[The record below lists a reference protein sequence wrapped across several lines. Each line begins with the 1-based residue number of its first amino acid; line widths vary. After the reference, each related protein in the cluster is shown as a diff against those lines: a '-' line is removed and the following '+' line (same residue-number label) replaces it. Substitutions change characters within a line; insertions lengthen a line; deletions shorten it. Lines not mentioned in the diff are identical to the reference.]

1 MNYNEAYR
9 RLMQLDDLRALDLD
23 AASLSETL
31 ILRAAYTGA
40 VARFAAVR
48 QTIEADTQGDDS
60 ARTAA
65 IEAAAAEDCGL
76 ADRRFTPVAFAG
88 IVSAAL
94 AAGTVRT
101 SLAPEPLPA
110 ATWLEILVDN
120 LVDTNQ

>member
-9 RLMQLDDLRALDLD
+9 RLMLLDDLRALDLD
-23 AASLSETL
+23 AASLTETL

-65 IEAAAAEDCGL
+65 IEAAAEDCGL